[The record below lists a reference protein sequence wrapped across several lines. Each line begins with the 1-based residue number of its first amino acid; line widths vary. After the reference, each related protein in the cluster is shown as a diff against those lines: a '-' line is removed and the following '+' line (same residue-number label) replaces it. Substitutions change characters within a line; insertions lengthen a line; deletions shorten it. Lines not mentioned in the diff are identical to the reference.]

1 VHIPSSFY
9 GLYRNVKPRCRRIVT
24 KLARGEALN
33 DVIGADDTIDTAT
46 QPGMLVLEGLSP
58 LLGGQPHFHCYLLHF
73 QIKEAQFEGRL
84 NADMVE
90 EIFNASLQT
99 EWGVLGLI
107 AYQSTMWFAP
117 PEKWR
122 STRYQ
127 PMLKACL
134 QFWDTFE
141 REGERYSGGSNSSKN
156 LWNLPNT
163 IRYILANMGVSKA
176 VLKAPLPATGL
187 AGVVA
192 LALSGD
198 DQSH

>member
-1 VHIPSSFY
+1 MHIPSSFY

-46 QPGMLVLEGLSP
+46 QPGMLVLEGPSP

-176 VLKAPLPATGL
+176 VLKAPLPANPV
-187 AGVVA
+187 AGRGA